1 MSELM
6 HDLSGVLTLVLALT
20 LVTNLV
26 VQVLKG
32 LMPDHVPT
40 NLLAF
45 LVAVAVTFAAGYGLW
60 AYYRFA
66 LTGWMVV
73 ALIALAFAVAYAAM
87 FGYDKLMQLVE
98 QAGGTK

>member
-1 MSELM
+1 MPELM
-6 HDLSGVLTLVLALT
+6 YDLSGVLTLVLALT
-20 LVTNLV
+20 LATNLV

-32 LMPDHVPT
+32 LVSSRVPT

-45 LVAVAVTFAAGYGLW
+45 LVAVAVTFGTGYGLW
-60 AYYRFA
+60 VYYGFA

-73 ALIALAFAVAYAAM
+73 AFIALAFAVAYAAM